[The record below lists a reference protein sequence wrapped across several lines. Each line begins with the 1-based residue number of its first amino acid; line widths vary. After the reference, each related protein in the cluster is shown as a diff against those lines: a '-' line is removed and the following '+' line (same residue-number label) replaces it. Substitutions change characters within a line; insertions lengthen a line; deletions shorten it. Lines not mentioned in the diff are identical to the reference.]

1 MSEFDDPELAKRL
14 RQAGGHN
21 ADVNVAY
28 QRVLNRVR
36 RARRRRVAVLGT
48 VASALL
54 LAVGAVVLTRPVAN
68 PGGPSDRATFEVS
81 LPVETGTT
89 LTGGSTSVP
98 GEGPTAITTRT
109 TDAGHS
115 ATTTGTGANHDG
127 TDDVNDNGTD
137 EGHDDATET
146 SHVPSSATEIFSGA
160 GGSVTVRLQD
170 GSLTLVTWAAN
181 SGYVVTVKHSGG
193 DRVEVRFESSRHRT
207 NIRIDLEDGGMAPAI
222 EEDDN

>member
-1 MSEFDDPELAKRL
+1 MTEFDDPELAKRL
-14 RQAGGHN
+14 RQAGGAN

-36 RARRRRVAVLGT
+36 SARRRRVAILGT

-54 LAVGAVVLTRPVAN
+54 LAVGAVVLTRPIAN
-68 PGGPSDRATFEVS
+68 PAGPGDRSTFEVS

-98 GEGPTAITTRT
+98 GEEPTTITTRT

-115 ATTTGTGANHDG
+115 ATTPDNDTNHDGTNDGHHDG
-127 TDDVNDNGTD
+127 TDD
-137 EGHDDATET
+137 GHGDGTET
-146 SHVPSSATEIFSGA
+146 SDVPSSATEIFSGA
-160 GGSVTVRLQD
+160 GGTVTVRLHD

-181 SGYVVTVKHSGG
+181 SGYLVTVKHAGG
-193 DRVEVRFESSRHRT
+193 DRVEVRFESSTQRT
-207 NIRIDLEDGGMAPAI
+207 NIRVDLDDGDMTPTI
-222 EEDDN
+222 EEDDT

>member
-1 MSEFDDPELAKRL
+1 MSEFDDPELASRL
-14 RQAGGHN
+14 RQAGGNN

-54 LAVGAVVLTRPVAN
+54 LAVGAVVLTRPAAN

-98 GEGPTAITTRT
+98 GEGPTLITTPT
-109 TDAGHS
+109 IEVGPG
-115 ATTTGTGANHDG
+115 ATTTGSDDLNDHG
-127 TDDVNDNGTD
+127 TDV
-137 EGHDDATET
+137 GHDDGKQTTVA
-146 SHVPSSATEIFSGA
+146 PSSQTEVFSGA

-181 SGYVVTVKHSGG
+181 AGYVATIKHSGG
-193 DRVEVRFESSRHRT
+193 DRVEVRFESSSQRT
-207 NIRIDLEDGGMAPAI
+207 NIRIDLEDGDMAPAI
-222 EEDDN
+222 EEDDT